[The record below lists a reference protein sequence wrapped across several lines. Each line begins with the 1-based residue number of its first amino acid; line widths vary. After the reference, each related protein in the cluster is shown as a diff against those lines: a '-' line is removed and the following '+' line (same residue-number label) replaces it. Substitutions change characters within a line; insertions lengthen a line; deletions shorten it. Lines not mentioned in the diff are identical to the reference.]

1 MRLFSTLALLIAAQ
15 TAGACELCAI
25 YNAGSAQGQSESG
38 LLFTIA
44 EQYIPY
50 RNPQFEGEE
59 VSIANPSYVDS
70 SITHF
75 VPGYNVNSWLG
86 VSVNI
91 PLTYLNFRRRDLR
104 YSPTT
109 PQGDPFTEKGTE
121 FGLGDTALIARVT
134 VFQKS
139 KMRYGMFVNL
149 LAGVKFPTGDASRL
163 DEEVAQAKI
172 FQSFLPPGSPHDPL
186 GHSIAS
192 VHPHMLALGSGSYDG
207 VFGLTANAR
216 WKRWFLNGQ
225 IQYYLRTKGEAGF
238 KYGDE
243 LIVSGGP
250 GAYVFLG
257 DSWTLSLQL
266 NALYDT
272 MGRDELIGQ
281 VSNRTGETAWYM
293 GPFLALTIGEH
304 FSANAGVEVPL
315 RIANNGFQS
324 VADYELGVGL
334 SWRF

>member
-1 MRLFSTLALLIAAQ
+1 MRLFSTLSLLVAAH

-38 LLFTIA
+38 FLFTIA
-44 EQYIPY
+44 EQYVAY
-50 RNPQFEGEE
+50 DTPQFDGEE

-75 VPGYNVNSWLG
+75 VPGYNINSWLG

-91 PLTYLNFRRRDLR
+91 PVTYLNFRRTDLR
-104 YSPTT
+104 YSLTAP
-109 PQGDPFTEKGTE
+109 PVFFTEKGTE
-121 FGLGDTALIARVT
+121 FGLGDTALITRVT
-134 VFQKS
+134 VFQKN
-139 KMRYGMFVNL
+139 KMRYGVNVNL
-149 LAGVKFPTGDASRL
+149 LGGVKFPTGDASRL
-163 DEEVAQAKI
+163 DSEVAQAKI
-172 FQSFLPPGSPHDPL
+172 FESFLPPGTPHDPL
-186 GHSIAS
+186 GHSVSS

-225 IQYYLRTKGEAGF
+225 FQYYLRTKGEAGF

-250 GAYVFLG
+250 GAYVFFG

-272 MGRDELIGQ
+272 MARDELIGR
-281 VSNRTGETAWYM
+281 VSNRTGQTAWYM
-293 GPFLALTIGEH
+293 GPFLAFTAGQH
-304 FSANAGVEVPL
+304 FSANAGVDVPL

-324 VADYELGVGL
+324 VADYEVRGGI
-334 SWRF
+334 SFRF

>member
-1 MRLFSTLALLIAAQ
+1 MRLLFTLSLLIFARAI
-15 TAGACELCAI
+15 TACELCAI

-38 LLFTIA
+38 LSVTLS
-44 EQYIPY
+44 EQYIAFDT
-50 RNPQFEGEE
+50 PQLDGEE

-70 SITHF
+70 SITHI
-75 VPGYNVNSWLG
+75 VPGYNFNSWLG
-86 VSVNI
+86 VSLNI
-91 PLTYLNFRRRDLR
+91 PVTYLNFRRTDLR
-104 YSPTT
+104 YSLTAP
-109 PQGDPFTEKGTE
+109 PVFFTEKGTE
-121 FGLGDTALIARVT
+121 FGLGDTALIGRVT
-134 VFQKS
+134 VFQKHT
-139 KMRYGMFVNL
+139 MRYGVFVNL
-149 LAGVKFPTGDASRL
+149 LGGVKFPTGDAGRL
-163 DEEVAQAKI
+163 DNEVAQARI
-172 FQSFLPPGSPHDPL
+172 FQSFIPPGTPHDPL

-225 IQYYLRTKGEAGF
+225 FQYYLRTKGKAGF
-238 KYGDE
+238 QYGNE

-250 GAYVFLG
+250 GAYVFFG
-257 DSWTLSLQL
+257 DSWTLSLQI

-281 VSNRTGETAWYM
+281 VSNRTGETAWYI
-293 GPFLALTIGEH
+293 GPFLAFTFGEH
-304 FSANAGVEVPL
+304 FSANAGVDIPL

-324 VADYELGVGL
+324 VADYEIRGGI

>member
-1 MRLFSTLALLIAAQ
+1 MRLLVTLSLLILPQAIR
-15 TAGACELCAI
+15 ACELCAI
-25 YNAGSAQGQSESG
+25 YNAGSALGQSESG
-38 LLFTIA
+38 LSLTIS

-50 RNPQFEGEE
+50 RTPQLDGEE
-59 VSIANPSYVDS
+59 VSIPNPSYVDS

-75 VPGYNVNSWLG
+75 VPGYNFNSWLG

-91 PLTYLNFRRRDLR
+91 PLTYLNFRRTDLR
-104 YSPTT
+104 YSLTAP
-109 PQGDPFTEKGTE
+109 PVLFTEQGTE
-121 FGLGDTALIARVT
+121 FGLGDTALIGRVT
-134 VFQKS
+134 VLQKGT
-139 KMRYGMFVNL
+139 MRYGWSLNL
-149 LAGVKFPTGDASRL
+149 LGGAKFPTGDAGRL
-163 DEEVAQAKI
+163 DEEVAQAKL
-172 FQSFLPPGSPHDPL
+172 FQSFLPPGTPHDPL

-207 VFGLTANAR
+207 VFGLTGNAR
-216 WKRWFLNGQ
+216 WKRWFFNAQ
-225 IQYYLRTKGEAGF
+225 FQYYLRTKGEAGF

-250 GAYVFLG
+250 GAFIFFG

-272 MGRDELIGQ
+272 MARDELLGQ
-281 VSNRTGETAWYM
+281 VSNRTGQTAWYM
-293 GPFLALTIGEH
+293 GPFLAITTGEH
-304 FSANAGVEVPL
+304 FSANAGVDIPL

-324 VADYELGVGL
+324 VADYEIRGGI

>member
-1 MRLFSTLALLIAAQ
+1 MRLFPTLTLLIAAH

-25 YNAGSAQGQSESG
+25 YNATSAQGRSESG
-38 LLFTIA
+38 LLLTIA

-50 RNPQFEGEE
+50 DTPQFDGEE
-59 VSIANPSYVDS
+59 VTIRNPSYVDS

-75 VPGYNVNSWLG
+75 VPGYNFNSWLG

-91 PLTYLNFRRRDLR
+91 PLTYLNFRRTDLR
-104 YSPTT
+104 YSLTAP
-109 PQGDPFTEKGTE
+109 PVLFTEKGTE
-121 FGLGDTALIARVT
+121 FGLGDTALIGRVT

-139 KMRYGMFVNL
+139 TMRYGVFVNL
-149 LAGVKFPTGDASRL
+149 LGGVKFPTGDASRL
-163 DEEVAQAKI
+163 DSEVAQAKV
-172 FQSFLPPGSPHDPL
+172 FESFLPPGTPHDPL
-186 GHSIAS
+186 GHSVSS

-207 VFGLTANAR
+207 VFGLTASAR

-225 IQYYLRTKGEAGF
+225 FQYYLRTKGEAGF

-243 LIVSGGP
+243 IIVSGGP
-250 GAYVFLG
+250 GAYVFFG

-281 VSNRTGETAWYM
+281 ISNRTGETAWYM
-293 GPFLALTIGEH
+293 GPFLAFTYGEH
-304 FSANAGVEVPL
+304 ISANAGVDVPL

-324 VADYELGVGL
+324 VADYEIRGGV

>member
-1 MRLFSTLALLIAAQ
+1 MRLFPTLILLLVAQ
-15 TAGACELCAI
+15 RAGACELCAI

-38 LLFTIA
+38 FLFTVS

-50 RNPQFEGEE
+50 RTPQFDGEE

-75 VPGYNVNSWLG
+75 VPGYNFNSWLG

-91 PLTYLNFRRRDLR
+91 PVTYLNFRRTDLL
-104 YSPTT
+104 YSLTAP
-109 PQGDPFTEKGTE
+109 PVLFTEKGTE
-121 FGLGDTALIARVT
+121 FGLGDSALIGRVT
-134 VFQKS
+134 VFQKT
-139 KMRYGMFVNL
+139 KMRYSVFVNL
-149 LAGVKFPTGDASRL
+149 LGGVKFPTGDASRL
-163 DEEVAQAKI
+163 DSEVAQAML
-172 FQSFLPPGSPHDPL
+172 FESFLPPGSPHDPL

-192 VHPHMLALGSGSYDG
+192 VHQHMLALGSGSYDG

-216 WKRWFLNGQ
+216 WKRWFFNGQ
-225 IQYYLRTKGEAGF
+225 FQYYLRTKGEAGF

-250 GAYVFLG
+250 GAYLFFG

-281 VSNRTGETAWYM
+281 ISNRTGETAWYM
-293 GPFLALTIGEH
+293 GPFLAFTLGEH
-304 FSANAGVEVPL
+304 FSANAGVDVPL

-324 VADYELGVGL
+324 VADYEIRGGI

>member
-1 MRLFSTLALLIAAQ
+1 MRLFPTLILLLVAQ
-15 TAGACELCAI
+15 TAGTCELCAI

-38 LLFTIA
+38 FLFTVS

-50 RNPQFEGEE
+50 RTPQFDGEE

-75 VPGYNVNSWLG
+75 VPGYNFNSWLG

-91 PLTYLNFRRRDLR
+91 PVTYLNFRRTDLL
-104 YSPTT
+104 YSLTAP
-109 PQGDPFTEKGTE
+109 PVLFTEKGTE
-121 FGLGDTALIARVT
+121 FGLGDTALIGRVT
-134 VFQKS
+134 LFQKS
-139 KMRYGMFVNL
+139 KMRYGVSVNL
-149 LAGVKFPTGDASRL
+149 LGGVKFPTGDASRL
-163 DEEVAQAKI
+163 DSEVAQAKL
-172 FQSFLPPGSPHDPL
+172 FESFLPPGSPHDPL

-216 WKRWFLNGQ
+216 WKRWFFNAQ
-225 IQYYLRTKGEAGF
+225 FQYYLRTKGEAGF
-238 KYGDE
+238 QFGDE

-250 GAYVFLG
+250 GAYVFFG

-293 GPFLALTIGEH
+293 GPFMAFTLGEH
-304 FSANAGVEVPL
+304 FSANAGVDVPL

-324 VADYELGVGL
+324 VADYEIRGGI

>member
-1 MRLFSTLALLIAAQ
+1 MRLFLMLTFLAI
-15 TAGACELCAI
+15 THVAGACELCAI

-38 LLFTIA
+38 FLFTIA

-50 RNPQFEGEE
+50 RTPQFDGEE

-75 VPGYNVNSWLG
+75 VPGYNFNSWLG

-91 PLTYLNFRRRDLR
+91 PVTYLSFRRTDLR
-104 YSPTT
+104 YSLTAP
-109 PQGDPFTEKGTE
+109 PVLFTEKGTE
-121 FGLGDTALIARVT
+121 FGLGDTSLIGRFT
-134 VFQKS
+134 VFQKTT
-139 KMRYGMFVNL
+139 MRYGLFVNL
-149 LAGVKFPTGDASRL
+149 LGGVKFPTGDASRL
-163 DEEVAQAKI
+163 DSEVAQAKL
-172 FQSFLPPGSPHDPL
+172 FESFLPPGTPHDPL
-186 GHSIAS
+186 AHSIAS

-207 VFGLTANAR
+207 VFGLTASAR

-225 IQYYLRTKGEAGF
+225 FQYYLRTKGEAGF

-293 GPFLALTIGEH
+293 GPFLALTAGEH
-304 FSANAGVEVPL
+304 FSANAGVDVPL

-324 VADYELGVGL
+324 VADYEVRVAF

>member
-1 MRLFSTLALLIAAQ
+1 MRLFLTLTLLLAAH

-25 YNAGSAQGQSESG
+25 YNAGNAQGQSQSG
-38 LLFTIA
+38 FLFTIA
-44 EQYIPY
+44 EQFVAYDT
-50 RNPQFEGEE
+50 PQFEGEE
-59 VSIANPSYVDS
+59 VSVAKPSYVDS

-75 VPGYNVNSWLG
+75 VPGYNFNSWLG

-91 PLTYLNFRRRDLR
+91 PVTYLNFRRTDLR
-104 YSPTT
+104 YSLTAP
-109 PQGDPFTEKGTE
+109 PAFFTEKGTE
-121 FGLGDTALIARVT
+121 FGLGDTALITRVT

-139 KMRYGMFVNL
+139 TMRYGVFVNL
-149 LAGVKFPTGDASRL
+149 LGGAKFPTGDASRL
-163 DEEVAQAKI
+163 DSEVAQAKL
-172 FQSFLPPGSPHDPL
+172 FQSFLPPGTPHDPL

-225 IQYYLRTKGEAGF
+225 FQYYLRTKGEAGF

-272 MGRDELIGQ
+272 MARDELIGQ

-293 GPFLALTIGEH
+293 GPFLALTLGEH
-304 FSANAGVEVPL
+304 FSANAGVDIPL

-324 VADYELGVGL
+324 VADYEIRAGL

>member
-1 MRLFSTLALLIAAQ
+1 MRLYSTLTLLIAAQ

-44 EQYIPY
+44 EQYI
-50 RNPQFEGEE
+50 RFRTPQFDGEE
-59 VSIANPSYVDS
+59 VSVSNPSYVDS

-75 VPGYNVNSWLG
+75 VPGYNFNSWLG

-91 PLTYLNFRRRDLR
+91 PLTYLNFRRTDLR
-104 YSPTT
+104 YSLTAP
-109 PQGDPFTEKGTE
+109 PVLFTEKGTE
-121 FGLGDTALIARVT
+121 FGLGDTALITRVT
-134 VFQKS
+134 VFQRS
-139 KMRYGMFVNL
+139 KMRYGVFVNL
-149 LAGVKFPTGDASRL
+149 LGGVKFPTGDASRL
-163 DEEVAQAKI
+163 DDEVAQAKL
-172 FQSFLPPGSPHDPL
+172 FQSFLPPGTPHDPL

-207 VFGLTANAR
+207 VFGLTAIAR

-225 IQYYLRTKGEAGF
+225 FQYYLRTKGEAGF

-250 GAYVFLG
+250 GAFIFFG

-293 GPFLALTIGEH
+293 GPFLALTVGEH
-304 FSANAGVEVPL
+304 FSANAGVDVPL

-324 VADYELGVGL
+324 VADYEIRGGI